1 MYTWTMD
8 QLKQMLPLPGNP
20 LGEDGPEKGVLFLSQ
35 CYRNGTTEEQ
45 HFIQHLALFLC
56 TFLKD
61 HGALIEEK
69 VQGGASLK
77 YALSRGSAEGVG
89 SLLLPW

>member
-1 MYTWTMD
+1 MYTWTME

-20 LGEDGPEKGVLFLSQ
+20 LGEDGPDKGVLFLSQ

-56 TFLKD
+56 TFLRD

-69 VQGGASLK
+69 VQVTSLK
-77 YALSRGSAEGVG
+77 YAVSGDGLGAWGLG
-89 SLLLPW
+89 